1 MHSNSARS
9 LIRVDLVGIDA
20 RVRERFETVFHD
32 RMQDAYMVANSSVAE
47 IAIVDLDSP
56 VGQASW
62 HRYCERFPNRPIILL
77 SDTEPSKESGDA
89 FLPKP
94 IQVDQLIEVL
104 ETIRHRL
111 ATLDTKAPLGVAEP
125 FAAGVEPETIRITE
139 QHPSKLLDSAPWYR
153 SRPSTTA
160 PIQPC
165 EVELGNAYGHVGA
178 QGVKGL
184 TEKAPDDPGHGL
196 AADARQPL
204 QRPDQNR
211 HTAQSHP
218 AEPGHSASTFEK
230 TYRYPVP
237 RTHDTHPVD
246 RLAQQKPWYR
256 KAADGGFA
264 GQLNWPSD
272 ESGTSEKTSRLPP
285 ADARSPPGTLVPV
298 QERLLGILQT
308 TLRTPAAIQSAVQL
322 TLGDGHLLLHAPRGH
337 IYSSFTDHQLQQLAT
352 VLLTPTQV
360 RIAPYEFDR
369 PDASNGS
376 PPLQWAWQTL
386 EAFLWKLALWTY
398 CGGLPWDTHLGK
410 RVYLR
415 HWPNFTRLHPVP
427 HAMRIASLWNEQP
440 MTLDY
445 TAQALGIS
453 KVHVFNFYS
462 ASHTIG
468 LAGQA
473 RREADYL
480 FQEAASRPKAKHR
493 FLSEVM
499 KRLRS
504 IGNR

>member
-1 MHSNSARS
+1 MYSNSARS

-20 RVRERFETVFHD
+20 RVRERFVAVFHD

-47 IAIVDLDSP
+47 IAIIDLDSP

-62 HRYCERFPNRPIILL
+62 HRYCAQFPNRPIILL
-77 SDTEPSKESGDA
+77 SDTEPSQQSGAA

-104 ETIRHRL
+104 ETVRHRL
-111 ATLDTKAPLGVAEP
+111 ATLDTKAPLGIAKP

-139 QHPSKLLDSAPWYR
+139 QHSSQLLDSAPWHR

-160 PIQPC
+160 PIQPR
-165 EVELGNAYGHVGA
+165 EVELGDAYGGVDA
-178 QGVKGL
+178 QDVNGF
-184 TEKAPDDPGHGL
+184 TEEVPDDPGHGL
-196 AADARQPL
+196 ATDTRQPL
-204 QRPDQNR
+204 QCPDQNP
-211 HTAQSHP
+211 HTAQSHS

-237 RTHDTHPVD
+237 RTHDAHIRD
-246 RLAQQKPWYR
+246 SLAQEKPWYR
-256 KAADGGFA
+256 KADNGGFA
-264 GQLNWPSD
+264 GQLNGPSD
-272 ESGTSEKTSRLPP
+272 ESGTAEKTSRLPP
-285 ADARSPPGTLVPV
+285 ADARHPTGTLVPV
-298 QERLLGILQT
+298 QERLLGMLQT
-308 TLRTPAAIQSAVQL
+308 TLKTPAAVQGAVQL
-322 TLGDGHLLLHAPRGH
+322 TLGDGHLLLHAPRGR

-352 VLLTPTQV
+352 VLLAPTQV
-360 RIAPYEFDR
+360 RIAPYEFDL
-369 PDASNGS
+369 PDASNSS
-376 PPLQWAWQTL
+376 PARLWAWQTV

-398 CGGLPWDTHLGK
+398 CGGLPWDTHLEK

-415 HWPNFTRLHPVP
+415 HWPNLTRLHPVP
-427 HAMRIASLWNEQP
+427 DAMRIASLWNEQP

-445 TAQALGIS
+445 TAQALGIPR
-453 KVHVFNFYS
+453 VHVFNFYS

-480 FQEAASRPKAKHR
+480 FQETANRPKAKHR

-504 IGNR
+504 IGHR